1 MKKTPLSLLIV
12 TSLVLASCTM
22 PWTKTAPAVTE
33 EIVPADDT
41 MVPNT
46 ATTDVP
52 ATTNVPAA
60 EIAQP
65 TETDTTP
72 SDTPKAIAE
81 GGIYL
86 PYTST
91 AVAQAKG
98 NVVLFFHASWCPTC
112 VAANKDIE
120 AHLKDIPKN
129 LTILKVNYDEA
140 TDLKKLY
147 EVTGQHTFVQVDNS
161 GKLIKKWRGGSTL
174 SEVIGQTNGVEA
186 KAETSPTK

>member
-1 MKKTPLSLLIV
+1 MKKTSLSLLFI
-12 TSLVLASCTM
+12 TSLFLASCTM

-52 ATTNVPAA
+52 TTNAPAD
-60 EIAQP
+60 IAQP

-120 AHLKDIPKN
+120 AHLKDIPTN

-174 SEVIGQTNGVEA
+174 GEIIVQVNGVDN
-186 KAETSPTK
+186 KKSPFKGIFS